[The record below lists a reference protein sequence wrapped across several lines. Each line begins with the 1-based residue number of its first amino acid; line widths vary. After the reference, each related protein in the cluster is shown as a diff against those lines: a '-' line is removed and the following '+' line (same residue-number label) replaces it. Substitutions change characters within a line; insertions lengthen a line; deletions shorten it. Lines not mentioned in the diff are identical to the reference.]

1 MADAK
6 TDNNGVKTA
15 LGTLDSDG
23 KTPICIKVNPAN
35 NALKVLDNTTGTAS
49 TSTIAIKDNNGVPV
63 LMGVSSA
70 DMTTLIPLAVD
81 NNGNLLIQS
90 V

>member
-35 NALKVLDNTTGTAS
+35 NAIKVVDGTTGTAS
-49 TSTIAIKDNNGVPV
+49 TSTTAIKDNNGVPV
-63 LMGVSSA
+63 LMGLNYS
-70 DMTTLIPLAVD
+70 DMKTLIPLAVD
-81 NNGNLLIQS
+81 INGNLLVKS
-90 V
+90 S